1 MATTDPV
8 ETLTP
13 DEAQRLGDFA
23 RACKAAARIV
33 ALYPATHPAIQT
45 SLRRV
50 AETSERLRGAGVAQ
64 VTVLPDS
71 LQLAGRG
78 PAKADSSLG
87 ELATL
92 LHSHLIGE
100 LRITGELTNTAW
112 HTFLTLLS
120 KTTEDVRAEGG
131 IESAWLAAG
140 GGAIEVRQIDYSE
153 VLRERSG
160 SAEGGWDQIIANY
173 LQGEFS
179 DLDDQAMGA
188 LLEIAEDGTRFKEFT
203 EQLVSKASDAS
214 FSGQK
219 EVVLRVLQALADF
232 VARQHPEQLDQIL
245 NQIAG
250 VLPRLTPDL
259 VITLITTGVP
269 MTDGQPGIDLPG
281 EVRSR
286 LSDQTVA
293 EFVAQSVS
301 RDHGATARLAQAFQA
316 LVPDEDERTQLLEM
330 AEREAA
336 NLPIGRQP
344 EFPDLWK
351 SAAGMMTTYS
361 DSRFVSDEYG
371 RELATAR
378 AHAVEVERVSDDPPE
393 RVQAWLSTLDPEA
406 IRKLDHQLLLD
417 LLTIEKRADAWRHVL
432 EAALKTIE
440 QHVLAGNLA
449 LAQELLDVIVAASA
463 DDQPFAEPARQ
474 ALDRVRSGP
483 LMRNV
488 VVYTRQAQDSD
499 VQKVSTFCRTLGP
512 SVIGALAEALA
523 SEQGAAV
530 KRLRDILLSFGAAG
544 RAYAYELRSSANPAV
559 RRTAIELLRAF
570 GGADALPDL
579 AALLEDAEAA
589 VQREA
594 LRAIVQ
600 IGTTEAYATLQEALK
615 SGNARTRDAIMQVLV
630 STRDERAAPLFV
642 FILEHIDHRGS
653 LEGVCLSAME
663 ALGKVGGDPDSVQAL
678 TRMMYRGEWWAPMRT
693 NRLRS
698 AAAAALRATGSD
710 EAQRAL
716 EQAVSDGPRGVRRI
730 ARAAL
735 SAPAPRA
742 PQRRAT

>member
-1 MATTDPV
+1 MAATDPI
-8 ETLTP
+8 EPLTA
-13 DEAQRLGDFA
+13 DEAFRLADFA

-45 SLRRV
+45 SLKRV

-64 VTVLPDS
+64 LTVVPDAVLLGGKS
-71 LQLAGRG
+71 
-78 PAKADSSLG
+78 PAKAESSLS
-87 ELATL
+87 ELAAL
-92 LHSHLIGE
+92 LHAHVIGE
-100 LRITGELTNTAW
+100 LRITGELTSTSW
-112 HTFLTLLS
+112 HTFLTLLA
-120 KTTEDVRAEGG
+120 KAPDDIRADGG
-131 IESAWLAAG
+131 IERAWMAAG
-140 GGAIEVRQIDYSE
+140 GGPIEIRQIDYSE
-153 VLRERSG
+153 VLRERAGGFDS
-160 SAEGGWDQIIANY
+160 GWDHIIANY

-179 DLDDQAMGA
+179 DLDDGAMSA
-188 LLEIAEDGTRFKEFT
+188 LFEIAEDGSRFKEFT
-203 EQLVSKASDAS
+203 EQLVSQASE
-214 FSGQK
+214 SGARGKK

-232 VARQHPEQLDQIL
+232 VARQHPEQLNAIL

-269 MTDGQPGIDLPG
+269 MEGGQAGIDLPG

-301 RDHGATARLAQAFQA
+301 RDHGATQRLAQAFQA
-316 LVPDEDERTQLLEM
+316 LVPDDKRTELLEM

-351 SAAGMMTTYS
+351 SAADMMTTYS

-378 AHAVEVERVSDDPPE
+378 AHAIEVERVSDDPPE
-393 RVQAWLSTLDPEA
+393 RVSAWLATLAPDA
-406 IRKLDHQLLLD
+406 IRQLDHQVLID
-417 LLTIEKRADAWRHVL
+417 LLTLETRADPWRHVL
-432 EAALKTIE
+432 ESALKVIE
-440 QHVLAGNLA
+440 THVLTGNLA
-449 LAQELLDVIVAASA
+449 MAQEVLDVIVGAAA
-463 DDQPFAEPARQ
+463 DGQPFADVATGG
-474 ALDRVRSGP
+474 LDRLRSGP

-488 VVYTRQAQDSD
+488 VLYTRQSQDSD
-499 VQKVSTFCRTLGP
+499 VQNISKFCRTLGP

-530 KRLRDILLSFGAAG
+530 KRLREVLLSFGAAG
-544 RAYAYELRSSANPAV
+544 RAYADNLRNSANPAV

-579 AALLEDAEAA
+579 AALLEDNEAA

-600 IGTTEAYATLQEALK
+600 IGTADAYSTLQAALK
-615 SGNARTRDAIMQVLV
+615 SGNARTRDAIMQVLI
-630 STRDERAAPLFV
+630 SARDERAAPLFV
-642 FILEHIDHRGS
+642 YILEHSDPRGG
-653 LEGVCLSAME
+653 LENVCLSAIE
-663 ALGKVGGDPDSVQAL
+663 ALGKVGGDADSVQAL
-678 TRMMYRGEWWAPMRT
+678 TKVLYRGEWWAPLRT
-693 NRLRS
+693 TRLRT
-698 AAAAALRATGSD
+698 AAAAALRATGSA

-716 EQAVSDGPRGVRRI
+716 EQAASEGPRSVRRV
-730 ARAAL
+730 ARGAL
-735 SAPAPRA
+735 SAPAPRMA
-742 PQRRAT
+742 QRRTS

>member
-1 MATTDPV
+1 MAANDRA

-13 DEAQRLGDFA
+13 DEAQRLGEFA
-23 RACKAAARIV
+23 RACKAATRIV
-33 ALYPATHPAIQT
+33 ALYPPTHPAIQT
-45 SLRRV
+45 SLARV
-50 AETSERLRGAGVAQ
+50 VESSERLRSHGAAHLV
-64 VTVLPDS
+64 VLPDAV
-71 LQLAGRG
+71 LYDGRG
-78 PAKADSSLG
+78 PAKADSSLA

-92 LHSHLIGE
+92 LHSHLVGE
-100 LRITGELTNTAW
+100 LRITGALTATAW

-120 KTTEDVRAEGG
+120 KNPEDVRTLGG
-131 IESAWLAAG
+131 IERAWMAAG
-140 GGAIEVRQIDYSE
+140 GGPIEVRQIDYGE

-160 SAEGGWDQIIANY
+160 GLDGGWDQIVANY

-179 DLDDQAMGA
+179 ELNDEAMGA
-188 LLEIAEDGTRFKEFT
+188 LLEIAGDATRFREFT
-203 EQLVSKASDAS
+203 EQLVSKASEGGVRGNKD
-214 FSGQK
+214 
-219 EVVLRVLQALADF
+219 VVLRVLQALADF

-259 VITLITTGVP
+259 VITMITTGVP
-269 MTDGQPGIDLPG
+269 GGNGQAGIDLPG

-316 LVPDEDERTQLLEM
+316 LVPDDEKRTQLLEM

-351 SAAGMMTTYS
+351 SAADMMTSYS

-371 RELATAR
+371 KELATAR

-393 RVQAWLSTLDPEA
+393 RVSAWLATLSAEA
-406 IRKLDHQLLLD
+406 VRAYDHQVLLD
-417 LLTIEKRADAWRHVL
+417 LLAIETRPEAWRHVL
-432 EAALKTIE
+432 ESALKSIE
-440 QHVLAGNLA
+440 QLVLTGHLG
-449 LAQELLDVIVAASA
+449 LAQQVLDVLLAAAA
-463 DDQPFAEPARQ
+463 DDQPFTDMARSG
-474 ALDRVRSGP
+474 LDRLRQGA
-483 LMRNV
+483 LMRHV
-488 VVYTRQAQDSD
+488 VLYTRQAQDSD
-499 VQKVSTFCRTLGP
+499 VQTISHFCRSLGP

-523 SEQGAAV
+523 SEHGAAV
-530 KRLRDILLSFGAAG
+530 KRLREVLLSFGAAG
-544 RAYAYELRSSANPAV
+544 RAYADELRSSANPAV
-559 RRTAIELLRAF
+559 RRTAVELLRAF

-579 AALLEDAEAA
+579 AALLDDAEAA

-600 IGTTEAYATLQEALK
+600 IGTAEAYATLQQALK
-615 SGNARTRDAIMQVLV
+615 SGNVRTRDAIMQVLV
-630 STRDERAAPLFV
+630 ASRDERAAPLFV
-642 FILEHIDHRGS
+642 YILEHSDRGA
-653 LEGVCLSAME
+653 LENVCLSAME
-663 ALGKVGGDPDSVQAL
+663 ALGKVGGDADSVQAL
-678 TRMMYRGEWWAPMRT
+678 TRFLYTGEWWAPLRT

-698 AAAAALRATGSD
+698 AAALALRATGSA

-716 EQAVSDGPRGVRRI
+716 EQAVVEGPRGVRRV

-735 SAPAPRA
+735 NAPLPRGAPR
-742 PQRRAT
+742 RTS